1 MSVKSGAKVM
11 NTNSQFFIK
20 TEEKTITFYKNNL
33 FFMFFAIF
41 ERIYNR
47 KIIKIS
53 NFAENNHTKISI

>member
-1 MSVKSGAKVM
+1 MFFVAAKVM
-11 NTNSQFFIK
+11 NNNVRFFIISK
-20 TEEKTITFYKNNL
+20 EKTITFYKNNL

-53 NFAENNHTKISI
+53 NFAENNHTNISI